1 MKWIKKFED
10 LSSNTKHFDKINLAN
25 KVIQA
30 KKDVYKNMNPPS
42 RKVFDIVDDLILYL
56 HDDYGK
62 VTSKYGD
69 VRDVI
74 DFTWLELKANIG
86 SVDGYTIAYDKN
98 FKWISGNKIDT
109 TDDVDR
115 DIDISHYGNDILDGK
130 FLNWYTKYKEGKV
143 KPFYS
148 FMLGFDS
155 SYGSGIENWTED
167 EIKEMS
173 DVLIKTVKN
182 IINRLSSY
190 YKCEIIEIEA
200 MNLIHEWKKI
210 GTNINNI
217 KFPRFVI
224 DFTVEKK

>member
-10 LSSNTKHFDKINLAN
+10 LSSNVKHFDKINFAN
-25 KVIQA
+25 KVIQT

-42 RKVFDIVDDLILYL
+42 RKVFEVVDDLILYL
-56 HDDYGK
+56 HDEYDK

-74 DFTWLELKANIG
+74 DFDCLELKANIG
-86 SVDGYTIAYDKN
+86 SKEGYTIAYDKN
-98 FKWISGNKIDT
+98 YKWVSGNKVDT

-115 DIDISHYGNDILDGK
+115 DIDVSHYGNDNLDRK

-143 KPFYS
+143 KPYYS

-155 SYGSGIENWTED
+155 EYGSGIEQWTED

-173 DVLIKTVKN
+173 DVLIKTVRS

-190 YKCEIIEIEA
+190 YKCEIIEIESIDR
-200 MNLIHEWKKI
+200 NHDWKKI

>member
-1 MKWIKKFED
+1 
-10 LSSNTKHFDKINLAN
+10 
-25 KVIQA
+25 
-30 KKDVYKNMNPPS
+30 
-42 RKVFDIVDDLILYL
+42 
-56 HDDYGK
+56 
-62 VTSKYGD
+62 
-69 VRDVI
+69 
-74 DFTWLELKANIG
+74 
-86 SVDGYTIAYDKN
+86 
-98 FKWISGNKIDT
+98 
-109 TDDVDR
+109 
-115 DIDISHYGNDILDGK
+115 
-130 FLNWYTKYKEGKV
+130 
-143 KPFYS
+143 
-148 FMLGFDS
+148 MLGFDS